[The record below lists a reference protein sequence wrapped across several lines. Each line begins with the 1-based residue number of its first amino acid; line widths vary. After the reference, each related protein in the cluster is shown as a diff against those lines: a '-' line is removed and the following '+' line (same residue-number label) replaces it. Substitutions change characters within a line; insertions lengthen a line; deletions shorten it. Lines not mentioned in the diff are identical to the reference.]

1 MKQIQLIEFLSF
13 HPCSD
18 RDEALKYTTGPMLDI
33 VMENVT
39 NTAEKDHR

>member
-1 MKQIQLIEFLSF
+1 MKQIQFFSF
-13 HPCSD
+13 RHCSD
-18 RDEALKYTTGPMLDI
+18 RDEALKYTTGPMLDM